1 MGIASSQPVD
11 PGSDRGNEIGD
22 FFMTT
27 NTWRRN
33 TAPSITSIL
42 LILLILLTAC
52 TLPGGI
58 GGNGGSSIATP
69 HTLVTATATQPDIS
83 KNVTCPE
90 LSGYPTTGV
99 YCYTPYQL
107 RVAYGVEALTEKGF
121 TGKGQTVV
129 DIVSFGSPTLQQDMD
144 VFDKQFGL
152 PPINIQIIN
161 PLGTKP
167 FDPTNKDMAGWAGE
181 TTLDVQIIHAIAPD
195 AGIVVLTSPVSETE
209 GIIGLPE
216 FLQLEQYA
224 IDHQLGSIISQSW
237 GASEVTLK
245 DAAGKQ
251 EVQKWDAFYQK
262 ATTQQGMTFLSSSG
276 DNGATDYI
284 NLQATK
290 LSPIATT
297 SFPAD
302 EPWVTSVGGT
312 TVTRNGARIEETA
325 WNSGGGGSGGGFSDF
340 FAEPSF
346 QKTLPSSVQNELQN
360 RRGVPDVA
368 GAADPLTG
376 LAFYQNGVWSLAG
389 GTSASA
395 PLWGALI
402 AVANQMAGHPL
413 GFINLALYKVAMS
426 SQHSQDFHDITVGNN
441 NVDYKGVTVTGYAA
455 VQGWDPVTG
464 SGTPNAEKLLPD
476 LIATM
481 NQ

>member
-1 MGIASSQPVD
+1 
-11 PGSDRGNEIGD
+11 
-22 FFMTT
+22 MTT
-27 NTWRRN
+27 LTWWRRTSTGV
-33 TAPSITSIL
+33 TATL
-42 LILLILLTAC
+42 LIVLLLLTAC
-52 TLPGGI
+52 SMPGGI
-58 GGNGGSSIATP
+58 VGNGGTSTATP
-69 HTLVTATATQPDIS
+69 HNSTKATATQPIIS
-83 KNVTCPE
+83 KDVTCPE

-99 YCYTPYQL
+99 YCNTPYQF

-167 FDPTNKDMAGWAGE
+167 FDPTNKDMVGWAGE

-224 IDHQLGSIISQSW
+224 LDHHLGSIISQSW

-245 DAAGKQ
+245 DAAGRK
-251 EVQKWDAFYQK
+251 EVQKWDAFFQK
-262 ATTQQGMTFLSSSG
+262 ATAQQGITFFSSSG
-276 DNGATDYI
+276 DNGATDYS
-284 NLQATK
+284 NLRATK
-290 LSPIATT
+290 LSPTPTT

-302 EPWVTSVGGT
+302 DPWVTSVGGT
-312 TVTRNGARIEETA
+312 TMIRNGSRIEEMV
-325 WNSGGGGSGGGFSDF
+325 WNSNGGASGGGFSDF
-340 FAEPSF
+340 FATPSF
-346 QKTLPSSVQNELQN
+346 QKTLPSSVQSELQN
-360 RRGVPDVA
+360 RRGVPDIA
-368 GAADPLTG
+368 GDADPLTG
-376 LAFYQNGVWSLAG
+376 LAFYQDGAWMLTG

-395 PLWGALI
+395 PLWAALI
-402 AVANQMAGHPL
+402 AVANQMAGHSL
-413 GFINLALYKVAMS
+413 GFINPALYKMAMTS
-426 SQHSQDFHDITVGNN
+426 HYAQDFRDITVGNN
-441 NVDYKGVTVTGYAA
+441 DVNYKGVSVQGYPA

-464 SGTPNAEKLLPD
+464 LGTPNAEQLLPD
-476 LIATM
+476 LIAAM
-481 NQ
+481 K